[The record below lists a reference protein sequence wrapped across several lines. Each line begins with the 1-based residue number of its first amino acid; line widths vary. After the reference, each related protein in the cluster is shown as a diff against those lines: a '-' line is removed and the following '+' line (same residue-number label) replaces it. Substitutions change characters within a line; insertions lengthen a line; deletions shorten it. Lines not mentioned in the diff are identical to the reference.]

1 MDYEVPLNLNF
12 VFQGEQ
18 QQVLSAGTSYMEA
31 IPVPT
36 EFALHQNYPNPFNP
50 VTEILYDLPADNR
63 VQLLVYDLMGR
74 EVVQLVNEFLPAGY
88 HRVTWHAKDTHGQPI
103 SAGIYFY
110 QLRSGSFVRTQ
121 KMILLK

>member
-1 MDYEVPLNLNF
+1 MFHTIEGPVLNGCDSIHNVSIFIRKYLYNTNF
-12 VFQGEQ
+12 E
-18 QQVLSAGTSYMEA
+18 SAT
-31 IPVPT
+31 
-36 EFALHQNYPNPFNP
+36 FNP

-88 HRVTWHAKDTHGQPI
+88 HRVTWHAKDTHGQPV